1 MAKHS
6 GIPWD
11 HCFSGETFKH
21 YKPDPESY
29 LGVVDSMYLKPHQ
42 VMLCAAHNGDL
53 AAAQKCGLSTGYI
66 NRPYEHGPNQ
76 KVDFKA
82 TGDWDAVGDTII
94 ELAKKIGC

>member
-1 MAKHS
+1 MAKNS

-53 AAAQKCGLSTGYI
+53 AAAQKCGLSTGFVDPAHRA
-66 NRPYEHGPNQ
+66 RPRPEARPQARG
-76 KVDFKA
+76 
-82 TGDWDAVGDTII
+82 
-94 ELAKKIGC
+94 